1 MILTEHEAKKI
12 LATVGLQIPDSI
24 HLQLADDI
32 PTDPNQIELSFPLYV
47 KAQVLHGDRAS
58 MGLVSRADSASELH
72 RSVVDMFSETD
83 RFGNEITSVL
93 LEETVKFQKEFYLA
107 ITYDTMHR
115 RPVLQFSAQAGTGI
129 EGRADSI
136 ESIPFSANDGPG
148 DDILSHISLSKE
160 TLETLH
166 RTIQQLW
173 TVFSRQDAT
182 LLEINP
188 LVITESGE
196 AYCLDCKLE
205 VEDTASFRHQE
216 WKEYGERSPLGRP
229 PTERETKA
237 HEVSRSD
244 HRGVAGESFFEFPE
258 GSIGVMASG
267 GGAST
272 LAMDALLTVGLKPAN
287 YTEYSGN
294 PTREKTGKLADVVL
308 SMEGLEGL
316 YVVGST
322 ANFTDIYE
330 TLAGVIDGLLR
341 SQYADQDDFALVV
354 RRGGPR
360 WEEAFQMI
368 HDRLAGTPIN
378 YKLYGPEF
386 PITET
391 AAVMKEL
398 TQ

>member
-1 MILTEHEAKKI
+1 MILTEHEAKKLLEKNGIAVPPAI
-12 LATVGLQIPDSI
+12 LLQRSE
-24 HLQLADDI
+24 DI
-32 PTDPNQIELSFPLYV
+32 PENRGVSFPLYV

-58 MGLVSRADSASELH
+58 MDLVQRATDKNELH
-72 RSVVDMFSETD
+72 ASITDIFSETD
-83 RFGNEITSVL
+83 RFGNEIKEVL
-93 LEETVKFQKEFYLA
+93 LEEAINFNKEFYLA
-107 ITYDTMHR
+107 ITYETVHR

-129 EGRADSI
+129 EGRTDSI
-136 ESIPFSANDGPG
+136 QNIPFSASEGPG
-148 DDILSHISLSKE
+148 NDILSHLSIPKE
-160 TLETLH
+160 TLEILQ

-173 TVFSRQDAT
+173 AVFSRQDAT

-188 LVITESGE
+188 FVITADGE
-196 AYCLDCKLE
+196 GYCLDCKLE
-205 VEDTASFRHQE
+205 VEDTAAFRHQE
-216 WKEYGERSPLGRP
+216 WKDYGERSPLGRP